1 MSVLSR
7 FVAFA
12 PVAWPP
18 AARFVRGLA
27 VAAGIIAMALAAAA
41 ASPAW
46 AENPRKLAQPP
57 KKAAAA
63 PDLNADGSVPDR
75 VVKAG
80 AQTKVAIV
88 WDCALPNLAPV
99 VSARVEHGTVS
110 IRTGNGPNCGRPLMS
125 LTSVFYTST
134 LDFKGTDK
142 LYILGFLT
150 HGDIDQIYT
159 ILVK

>member
-12 PVAWPP
+12 PGAWPP
-18 AARFVRGLA
+18 ATRFVRGRGA
-27 VAAGIIAMALAAAA
+27 AAGIIAMALAAAT

-46 AENPRKLAQPP
+46 AQGLQKPAAPQKT
-57 KKAAAA
+57 AAAA
-63 PDLNADGSVPDR
+63 RDLNADGSVPDK

-80 AQTKVAIV
+80 VRTSVATV
-88 WDCALPNLAPV
+88 CDCALPNMAPV
-99 VSARVEHGTVS
+99 VSARVEHGSVS
-110 IRTGNGPNCGRPLMS
+110 IGTGNGPSCGRPSMS
-125 LTSVFYTST
+125 LTNIFYTSNPG
-134 LDFKGTDK
+134 FKGTDK

-150 HGDIDQIYT
+150 HGDIDQTFT